1 LSIEADHMAVTL
13 DDIRASADLLKS
25 SVYRTPSIPSDA
37 LAALTGASVVL
48 KLENLQHTGSFKDRG
63 ALIKLA
69 SLDKAARKAGVV
81 AASAGNHAQGVAYHA
96 RRLGIPATVVMPRGT
111 PFTKVGRTE
120 ALGARVVLEGED
132 LSEAREHAMRLV
144 EAKGAEF
151 VHPYD
156 DEKIIAGQGTVGLE
170 MLDDDPDLD
179 CLIVPI
185 GGGGLI
191 AGIATAAAAINPAIE
206 IFGVEAALYP
216 TMRRAIRGDVDGKS
230 TGQTI
235 AEGIAVKEPGALT
248 RPIVEA
254 LVADIFL
261 TGERALESAVYGF
274 LQQQKLVV
282 EGAGAA
288 PLAALIENRERFVG
302 RKVGLVVSGGNID
315 PMVLSSILVRG
326 LSRDGRLVQFRVQ
339 ITDRPGTLAKVTGLI
354 GEAGGNIV
362 EVYHRRLFHDVP
374 VKLAELDVLVETQN
388 PTHVR
393 DLITRL
399 EGAGFPT
406 SMLSGTAGRETS

>member
-1 LSIEADHMAVTL
+1 MTVTP
-13 DDIRASADLLKS
+13 DDIHAATELLKS
-25 SVYRTPSIPSDA
+25 SVYRTPSIRSDA
-37 LAALTGASVVL
+37 LAAMTGASVVL

-69 SLDKAARKAGVV
+69 SLDSSARKTGVV
-81 AASAGNHAQGVAYHA
+81 AASAGNHAQGVAYHG
-96 RRLGIPATVVMPRGT
+96 RRLGIPVTVVMPRGT
-111 PFTKVGRTE
+111 PFTKVGRTS
-120 ALGARVVLEGED
+120 ALGARVVLEGDD
-132 LSEAREHAMRLV
+132 LSQAREHAMGLV

-156 DEKIIAGQGTVGLE
+156 DEKIVAGQGTVGVE
-170 MLDDDPDLD
+170 MLADDPDLD

-191 AGIATAAAAINPAIE
+191 AGIATAATAIKPAIE

-216 TMRRAIRGDVDGKS
+216 AMRRAIRGDAESKT

-248 RPIVEA
+248 RPIIES

-261 TGERALESAVYGF
+261 TGERALETAVYTL
-274 LQQQKLVV
+274 LQQQKQVV

-288 PLAALIENRERFVG
+288 PLAALLENRERFVG

-315 PMVLSSILVRG
+315 PMLLSSVLMRG
-326 LSRDGRLVQFRVQ
+326 LSRDGRLVQFRVE
-339 ITDRPGTLAKVTGLI
+339 ITDRPGVLAKVTGLI

-362 EVYHRRLFHDVP
+362 EVYHRRLFYDVP
-374 VKLAELDVLVETQN
+374 VKLAELDVLVESIPPMCAT
-388 PTHVR
+388 
-393 DLITRL
+393 
-399 EGAGFPT
+399 
-406 SMLSGTAGRETS
+406 

>member
-1 LSIEADHMAVTL
+1 MTVTL

-25 SVYRTPSIPSDA
+25 SVYRTPSISSDA

-69 SLDKAARKAGVV
+69 SLGTAARKSGVV

-111 PFTKVGRTE
+111 PFSKVGRTE

-132 LSEAREHAMRLV
+132 LSEAREHAMGLI

-156 DEKIIAGQGTVGLE
+156 DDKIIAGQGTVGLE
-170 MLDDDPDLD
+170 MLADDPDLD

-191 AGIATAAAAINPAIE
+191 AGIAIAATAIKPGIE

-216 TMRRAIRGDVDGKS
+216 AMRRAIRGDVEKIAG
-230 TGQTI
+230 GQTI
-235 AEGIAVKEPGALT
+235 AEGIAVKEPGSIT
-248 RPIVEA
+248 RPIIEA

-261 TGERALESAVYGF
+261 TGERALETAVYSF

-288 PLAALIENRERFVG
+288 ALAALLENRERFVG

-315 PMVLSSILVRG
+315 PMLLSSILIRG
-326 LSRDGRLVQFRVQ
+326 LSRDGRLVQFRVE
-339 ITDRPGTLAKVTGLI
+339 ITDRPGVLAKVTGLI

-362 EVYHRRLFHDVP
+362 EVYHHRLFHDVP
-374 VKLAELDVLVETQN
+374 VKLAKLDVLIETQSA
-388 PTHVR
+388 THVR
-393 DLITRL
+393 DLIARLDGAGYPTRL
-399 EGAGFPT
+399 
-406 SMLSGTAGRETS
+406 LSGTVGRNTS

>member
-1 LSIEADHMAVTL
+1 MTVTL
-13 DDIRASADLLKS
+13 DDIHAAADELKS
-25 SVYRTPSIPSDA
+25 SVYRTPSIRSDA

-48 KLENLQHTGSFKDRG
+48 KLENLQHTGSFKVRG

-69 SLDKAARKAGVV
+69 SLSGASRKTGVV
-81 AASAGNHAQGVAYHA
+81 AVSAGNHAQGVAYHG
-96 RRLGIPATVVMPRGT
+96 RRLGIPVTVVMPRGT
-111 PFTKVGRTE
+111 PFTKVGRTS
-120 ALGARVVLEGED
+120 ALRARVVLEGED
-132 LSEAREHAMRLV
+132 LSQARQHAMRLV

-170 MLDDDPDLD
+170 MLADDPDLD

-191 AGIATAAAAINPAIE
+191 AGVATAATAIKPDIE

-216 TMRRAIRGDVDGKS
+216 AMRRAIRGEVEKRL

-248 RPIVEA
+248 RPIIEH

-261 TGERALESAVYGF
+261 TDERALETAVYTL

-288 PLAALIENRERFVG
+288 PLSALLENRERFVG

-315 PMVLSSILVRG
+315 PMLLSSILMRG
-326 LSRDGRLVQFRVQ
+326 LSRDGRLVQLRVE
-339 ITDRPGTLAKVTGLI
+339 ITDRPGVLAKVTGLI

-362 EVYHRRLFHDVP
+362 EVNHRRLFYDVP

-393 DLITRL
+393 DLIARI
-399 EGAGFPT
+399 EGAGYPT
-406 SMLSGTAGRETS
+406 SLLSGTMGRESS

>member
-1 LSIEADHMAVTL
+1 
-13 DDIRASADLLKS
+13 
-25 SVYRTPSIPSDA
+25 
-37 LAALTGASVVL
+37 
-48 KLENLQHTGSFKDRG
+48 
-63 ALIKLA
+63 
-69 SLDKAARKAGVV
+69 
-81 AASAGNHAQGVAYHA
+81 
-96 RRLGIPATVVMPRGT
+96 
-111 PFTKVGRTE
+111 
-120 ALGARVVLEGED
+120 VVLEGED
-132 LSEAREHAMRLV
+132 LTQARQHAMGLV

-156 DEKIIAGQGTVGLE
+156 DERIIAGQGTVGLE
-170 MLDDDPDLD
+170 MLADDPDLD

-191 AGIATAAAAINPAIE
+191 AGMAVAAAAIKPSIE

-216 TMRRAIRGDVDGKS
+216 TMRRAIRGDVETKS

-248 RPIVEA
+248 RPIVES

-261 TGERALESAVYGF
+261 TGERALETAVYTL

-315 PMVLSSILVRG
+315 PMLLSSVLMRG
-326 LSRDGRLVQFRVQ
+326 LSRDGRLVQFRVE

-362 EVYHRRLFHDVP
+362 EVYHRRLFYDVP

-393 DLITRL
+393 DLIARL
-399 EGAGFPT
+399 DDAGYPT
-406 SMLSGTAGRETS
+406 SLLSGTVGRESS

>member
-1 LSIEADHMAVTL
+1 MTVTL
-13 DDIRASADLLKS
+13 DDIHAAGDLLKS
-25 SVYRTPSIPSDA
+25 SVYRTPSIKSDV

-69 SLDKAARKAGVV
+69 SLSSASRKTGVV
-81 AASAGNHAQGVAYHA
+81 AASAGNHAQGVAYHG
-96 RRLGIPATVVMPRGT
+96 RRLGIPVTVVMPRGT
-111 PFTKVGRTE
+111 PFTKVGRTG

-132 LSEAREHAMRLV
+132 LTQARQHAMGLV

-156 DEKIIAGQGTVGLE
+156 DEKIIAGQGTVALE
-170 MLDDDPDLD
+170 MLADDPDLD

-191 AGIATAAAAINPAIE
+191 AGMAVAATAIKPSIE

-216 TMRRAIRGDVDGKS
+216 TMRRAIRGDVETKL

-248 RPIVEA
+248 RPIIES

-261 TGERALESAVYGF
+261 TGERALETAVYTL

-288 PLAALIENRERFVG
+288 PLAALLENRERFVG
-302 RKVGLVVSGGNID
+302 RKVGLVASGGNID
-315 PMVLSSILVRG
+315 PMLLSSVLMRG
-326 LSRDGRLVQFRVQ
+326 LSRDGRLVQFRVE

-362 EVYHRRLFHDVP
+362 EVYHRRLFYDVP

-393 DLITRL
+393 DLIARL
-399 EGAGFPT
+399 DDAGYPT
-406 SMLSGTAGRETS
+406 SLLSGTVGRETS